1 MTLHLCP
8 VSFEEA
14 CAFVV
19 LHHRHHPAP
28 QGHKFSIGVAAGVDV
43 VGVAIVGRPVARHFD
58 DGNTLEVT
66 RSCTDGSDA
75 ARNANSMLY
84 AAAWRVAR
92 NLGYTR
98 LITYTQEGES
108 GTSLLAA
115 GYRVVAQR
123 KAHNGWDR
131 PSRPR
136 LDKATQGI
144 ERTLWEVSS

>member
-1 MTLHLCP
+1 MNLHLCP
-8 VSFEEA
+8 VSFDDA

-19 LHHRHHPAP
+19 LHHRHHAP
-28 QGHKFSIGVAAGVDV
+28 PVGHKFSIGVAAEGDM

-66 RSCTDGSDA
+66 RTCTDGSDA

-84 AAAWRVAR
+84 AAAWRVTR

-98 LITYTQEGES
+98 LITYTQDGES
-108 GTSLLAA
+108 GASLVAA

-136 LDKATQGI
+136 IDKSTKGI
-144 ERTLWEVSS
+144 ERTLWEVGA